1 MSVKKKIIITFS
13 VILLLFSSI
22 IALVVYSKINTI
34 IYNNYTKDIKSSA
47 ELGYSYL
54 DSKYTG
60 DWYIKDNKL
69 YKGNTLINDNFN
81 VLDGIKNTTGF
92 YVTIFMNDTRISTN
106 VLDSNGKRATGTR
119 AADEV
124 IDKVLNDGQEYIGE
138 AKVVGQDSITYYKP
152 IVDAKGKIIGM
163 WFMGSNK
170 TTANN
175 EIISIMIFVTSI
187 IMIMLIIGIGVSY
200 LFGDTIVKAINAVK
214 ENLTNMSKG
223 DFSKEISKKYLI
235 LKDEIGDMARA
246 SLKLTQDMRGIIE
259 IITKESASIDRVL
272 NLSQNSIKNLNES
285 IEDVSATTQQL
296 SAGMQQTAAS
306 MEEMNATSQEIESSV
321 ALVAQKSKEGHESAK
336 EINKKS
342 SELSTV
348 FSESAKNTNDVYS
361 ANENKLKIAIERSK
375 SIEKIKELS
384 EAILSIS
391 DQTNLLALNAAIE
404 AARVGES
411 GKGFAVVAE
420 EIRHLAENSKTTV
433 IEIQKVTTTV
443 LDCVDNLVNSSK
455 ELLEFVDNQIVND
468 YKMFV
473 DSGEKYSADSDHIDN
488 IITEVSNSAEAL
500 YMSIENVSKAI
511 NQVTIATNE
520 GAEGITNIA
529 EKSIKVSENAD
540 TVEKFMD
547 NAKESSDKLKKY
559 VSQFKIA

>member
-1 MSVKKKIIITFS
+1 MGIKKKIIITFS

-22 IALVVYSKINTI
+22 ISLVIYNKINNI
-34 IYNNYTKDIKSSA
+34 IYNSYTKNIKSSA

-54 DSKYTG
+54 DSKYSG
-60 DWYIKDNKL
+60 DWHIRDNKL
-69 YKGNTLINDNFN
+69 YKGDTLINNNFSMLDN
-81 VLDGIKNTTGF
+81 IKNTTGF

-106 VLDSNGKRATGTR
+106 VLEDNGNRAVGTK
-119 AADEV
+119 AAEEV
-124 IDKVLNDGQEYIGE
+124 INKVLKNGEEYVGE

-152 IVDAKGKIIGM
+152 ISDSNGKIIGM

-170 TTANN
+170 TTANK
-175 EIISIMIFVTSI
+175 EIMSIMIFLISI
-187 IMIMLIIGIGVSY
+187 IIVMLVIGILASY
-200 LFGDTIVKAINAVK
+200 FFGDRIVRAINAVK
-214 ENLTNMSKG
+214 ENLNNMSKG
-223 DFSKEISKKYLI
+223 DFSKEIPKKHLI

-246 SLKLTQDMRGIIE
+246 SLKLIQDMRGIIE
-259 IITKESASIDRVL
+259 IITKESASIDKVL
-272 NLSQNSIKNLNES
+272 NLSQNSIRNLNES

-321 ALVAQKSKEGHESAK
+321 AFVAQKSKEGHESAK

-342 SELSTV
+342 SELSVV
-348 FSESAKNTNDVYS
+348 FGESARNTNDVYS

-384 EAILSIS
+384 ESILSIS

-404 AARVGES
+404 AARVGEA

-433 IEIQKVTTTV
+433 VEIQKVTNTV

-455 ELLEFVDNQIVND
+455 ELLEFVDNQIIND
-468 YKMFV
+468 YRMFV
-473 DSGEKYSADSDHIDN
+473 DSGQKYSVDSDNIDN
-488 IITEVSNSAEAL
+488 IITEVSSSSEAL
-500 YMSIENVSKAI
+500 YISIENISKAI

-547 NAKESSDKLKKY
+547 NAKKSADKLKQY
-559 VSQFKIA
+559 VSKFKTA